1 MCSYKNFTKIH
12 NKRANDTNFSELWT
26 IIEDCH
32 KALSNIN
39 IWANY
44 AKHKGGIGYIG
55 LKPQCPYQIFVG
67 SPDGKVESRTSEFEP
82 VQLDA
87 DQCIPELVAGHQAI
101 CNCIAALV
109 DFIEYPKANYK
120 IDKNGRFDIPE
131 KSTYVKIQA

>member
-1 MCSYKNFTKIH
+1 M
-12 NKRANDTNFSELWT
+12 WT

-87 DQCIPELVAGHQAI
+87 DQCIPELVACHQAI

-131 KSTYVKIQA
+131 KSTYVKIQAQP